1 VSRQLLDMGKEFY
14 LPLLRD
20 RRVVR
25 RRWREVIEP
34 LFPCY
39 LFVRCVDGSDFRA
52 VNTLSGAV
60 NIISSMEN
68 GPLPVDERV
77 IATLRQR
84 SVGGYITMQPP
95 SLNVGEKL
103 EVVAGPFQG
112 LEVLFQQELKAGE
125 RVAVLMKL
133 LSSWVRLDLPRT
145 YVRSVRSLGGLLGK

>member
-1 VSRQLLDMGKEFY
+1 
-14 LPLLRD
+14 
-20 RRVVR
+20 
-25 RRWREVIEP
+25 
-34 LFPCY
+34 
-39 LFVRCVDGSDFRA
+39 
-52 VNTLSGAV
+52 
-60 NIISSMEN
+60 MEN

-133 LSSWVRLDLPRT
+133 LSSWVRLDLPRA
-145 YVRSVRSLGGLLGK
+145 YVRKQVGYTGWQAGA

>member
-1 VSRQLLDMGKEFY
+1 MGKEFY
-14 LPLLRD
+14 LPLLRE
-20 RRVVR
+20 RRIVR
-25 RRWREVIEP
+25 RQWKDVIEP

-112 LEVLFQQELKAGE
+112 LEAIFQQELKAGE